1 VDPAGV
7 LSAGDKNAEVKC
19 GREKK
24 LKFRTIESLP
34 PSCSDEDKY
43 IQKNTSIQGIFRV
56 FFYCR
61 HAKGVIKWFLVSK
74 MVGPFYTVS
83 PQACEDR
90 RKQRQNLTTGGK
102 QK

>member
-1 VDPAGV
+1 MDPAGV

-43 IQKNTSIQGIFRV
+43 IQKKHSIQEIFRY
-56 FFYCR
+56 FFLLPFR
-61 HAKGVIKWFLVSK
+61 ISGAK
-74 MVGPFYTVS
+74 MV
-83 PQACEDR
+83 AD
-90 RKQRQNLTTGGK
+90 L
-102 QK
+102 